1 MNAALKGKRKTGNK
15 TVKAPGGVSV
25 NEDVAKGGVDT
36 SKGYK
41 TLSKPGVLESNRR
54 KK

>member
-1 MNAALKGKRKTGNK
+1 MNSALKGKRKTGNK
-15 TVKAPGGVSV
+15 TVKAPGGVSI
-25 NEDVAKGGVDT
+25 NEEAAKGGVDT